1 MSEQSIINGGDTS
14 WVLASACLVM
24 IMTPGLGFFYGGMV
38 NNKNLLST
46 IAYCYI
52 SFAVITLVW
61 YFIGFSLVFGTS
73 LNSAGFLGDLSLGAL
88 DFDWKSPSPFY
99 GTTIPAIVFFFFQ
112 IKFATITPAL
122 IAGAVVERM
131 RLSRYLFFVVIWS
144 LCIYCPVGHWVWNV
158 EGWGF
163 KLGAIDFAGGFVVHM
178 TSGFSALAAALVVGK
193 RRKLNKTP
201 CNVPLILLGTTFLWF
216 GWFGFNG
223 GSSLKADSVA
233 ASACVVTNM
242 AGATAGLMWLF
253 VDYLYD
259 KKISIV
265 GFCAGAV
272 CGLVGIT
279 PASGYVDVWAGII
292 IGIFS
297 GMFSNIFCR
306 YKNKYDL
313 FDDALDAFGCHGVS
327 GTIGSILTAFFASNA
342 VNPAGPNGVFYGGA
356 DLLWKQLVVSL
367 VVAAWSFFLSLLILL
382 IMKKTMGLRVNE
394 EEEIMGL
401 DKVTFGE
408 EAMNFSIF
416 EDFKKIKNEYEI
428 APLNTNKKI
437 DSTEKVE
444 IVDPYNVRTL
454 SCV

>member
-1 MSEQSIINGGDTS
+1 MINAGDTS

-52 SFAVITLVW
+52 SFAVITLAW
-61 YFIGFSLVFGTS
+61 YLIGYSLVFGTS
-73 LNSAGFLGDLSLGAL
+73 VNSSGFIGDMSLAAL
-88 DFDWKSPSPFY
+88 DFDWKIPSPFY
-99 GTTIPAIVFFFFQ
+99 GVTIPAIVFFFFQ

-131 RLSRYLFFVVIWS
+131 RLSRYLLFILIWS
-144 LCIYCPVGHWVWNV
+144 LLIYCPVGHWVWNV

-223 GSSLKADSVA
+223 GSSLKANDVA

-242 AGATAGLMWLF
+242 SGATSGLMWLF

-265 GFCAGAV
+265 GFCTGAI

-279 PASGYVDVWAGII
+279 PASGFVTVWAGII
-292 IGIFS
+292 IGLFS
-297 GMFSNIFCR
+297 GFFSNIFCR
-306 YKNKYDL
+306 YKNKYGL

-327 GTIGSILTAFFASNA
+327 GTIGSILTAFFASNDI
-342 VNPAGPNGVFYGGA
+342 NSAGPNGVFYGGS
-356 DLLWKQLVVSL
+356 DLLWKQLVVTL
-367 VVAAWSFFLSLLILL
+367 AVAVWSFFLSFLILI
-382 IMKKTMGLRVNE
+382 IMKKTIGLRVNE
-394 EEEIMGL
+394 EEEKMGL
-401 DKVTFGE
+401 DKVTFKE
-408 EAMNFSIF
+408 EALSFSFF
-416 EDFKKIKNEYEI
+416 EE
-428 APLNTNKKI
+428 
-437 DSTEKVE
+437 S
-444 IVDPYNVRTL
+444 
-454 SCV
+454 